1 MTFPVRTNV
10 CAGVAWTRICP
21 VAACCEGRGVG
32 SFWKLLPFSLPL
44 ISYNIVSWKKAV
56 TLSLSYELGKGR
68 QDGSVQDGEVKNRE
82 RLTSV
87 GKSRDTAAVGVGAWL
102 GIATSGFLQ
111 HVFLEAC

>member
-87 GKSRDTAAVGVGAWL
+87 GKRRNTAAVGVGTWL

-111 HVFLEAC
+111 HVFLEVC